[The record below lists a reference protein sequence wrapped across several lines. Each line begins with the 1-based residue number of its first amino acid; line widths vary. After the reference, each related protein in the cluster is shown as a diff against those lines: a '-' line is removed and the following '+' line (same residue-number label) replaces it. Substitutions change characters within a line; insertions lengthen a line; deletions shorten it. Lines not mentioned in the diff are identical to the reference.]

1 MSDARTVIANAAYV
15 YFLDDRKTTGDVADA
30 ILAALAEAGLE
41 IVSTAERTALQQFVV
56 KIARGSE

>member
-41 IVSTAERTALQQFVV
+41 IISTAKLDALKMIVTA
-56 KIARGSE
+56 AAEGSE